1 MKKLVIAL
9 VIIMCTVA
17 VHFGYSSVQSV
28 KAVQAERLAQLNQLN
43 F

>member
-9 VIIMCTVA
+9 VIILCTVA
-17 VHFGYSSVQSV
+17 VHFGYSAVQSV
-28 KAVQAERLAQLNQLN
+28 KVVQTERLAQLNN